1 MRPFASPDGHDTP
14 RLIDEAVPGEAAMV
28 EDVLVGL
35 EDPVREPVI
44 AHELPDVF
52 DGIELGAFRRQR
64 DERDVR
70 RHDERVGAVPSS
82 LIQEQ
87 NGVGTGRHRGRD
99 LGEMERH
106 PLGVAAG

>member
-1 MRPFASPDGHDTP
+1 MGPFPSLDGHDAP
-14 RLIDEAVPGEAAMV
+14 RLIDETVPGEAAV
-28 EDVLVGL
+28 IKDVLIGSK
-35 EDPVREPVI
+35 DPVREPVI

-64 DERDVR
+64 HQRDVR

-82 LIQEQ
+82 LIEQ
-87 NGVGTGRHRGRD
+87 QHGVCAGRHRGSD

-106 PLGVAAG
+106 ALGVAAG